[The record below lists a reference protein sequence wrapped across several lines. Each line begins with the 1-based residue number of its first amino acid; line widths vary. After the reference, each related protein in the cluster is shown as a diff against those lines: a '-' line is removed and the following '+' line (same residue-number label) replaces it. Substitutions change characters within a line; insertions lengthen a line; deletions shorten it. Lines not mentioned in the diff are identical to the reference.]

1 MKTPDEIKKG
11 LECCL
16 AGPCPGAECP
26 YYEKEL
32 FRCGYFKSK
41 DALAYIQQLER
52 ERDAAVKA
60 LVLVDEKVEQVQMA
74 LDTDIVHYVDF
85 DTYLK
90 LRNMVDDIMSWQYE
104 DEQRGVKEE

>member
-11 LECCL
+11 LEFCL

-41 DALAYIQQLER
+41 DALAYIQQLETKCHQLER
-52 ERDAAVKA
+52 ERDAAVADLTQAKDCDTCRYNTECKTGK
-60 LVLVDEKVEQVQMA
+60 LDCYGCNVEECPCWA
-74 LDTDIVHYVDF
+74 C
-85 DTYLK
+85 
-90 LRNMVDDIMSWQYE
+90 QYE
-104 DEQRGVKEE
+104 WRGVKEE